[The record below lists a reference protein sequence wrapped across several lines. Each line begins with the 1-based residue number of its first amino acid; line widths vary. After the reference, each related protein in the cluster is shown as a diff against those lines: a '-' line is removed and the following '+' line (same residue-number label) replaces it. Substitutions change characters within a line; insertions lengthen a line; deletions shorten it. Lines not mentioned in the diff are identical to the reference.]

1 MLSAAQMRS
10 MDGMLLHRTQAA
22 RKLLSRAQGTGR
34 EWSRGMHR
42 ATMLHEGPRPQDK
55 RGAHS
60 SSRVTAFYGL

>member
-42 ATMLHEGPRPQDK
+42 ATMHEGPRPQYQ
-55 RGAHS
+55 RVAHS